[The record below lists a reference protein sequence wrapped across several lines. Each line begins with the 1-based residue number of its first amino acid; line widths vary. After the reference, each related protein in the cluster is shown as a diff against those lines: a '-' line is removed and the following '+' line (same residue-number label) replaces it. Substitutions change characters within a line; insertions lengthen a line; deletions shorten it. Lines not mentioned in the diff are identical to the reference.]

1 MTSGRY
7 FEFGRKNHSNL
18 NYCLELQ
25 RWKVRSAPPLR
36 GMEYFN
42 NHTRY
47 IRRCY
52 AFSDISELP
61 EERRPRPHSSA
72 SLDAFDSP
80 NIAARDPG
88 RAKTTNKTGSFH
100 PRSKN
105 YQVEPVDAETP
116 SFSGIWRR
124 LSSAK
129 SNARSFFSSHN
140 LVPRLLPAQLSLDCE
155 REPLGT

>member
-1 MTSGRY
+1 
-7 FEFGRKNHSNL
+7 
-18 NYCLELQ
+18 
-25 RWKVRSAPPLR
+25 
-36 GMEYFN
+36 MEYFN

-61 EERRPRPHSSA
+61 EERRPRPHSSV
-72 SLDAFDSP
+72 DAFDSP
-80 NIAARDPG
+80 SAVVREP
-88 RAKTTNKTGSFH
+88 RQQTTTVLFP

-105 YQVEPVDAETP
+105 YQVEPADDPESP

-140 LVPRLLPAQLSLDCE
+140 LVQRVLPPVSLDCE
-155 REPLGT
+155 PDPVGTDTYCRCQINSGDPIPMNLQILPWSSSTCTG

>member
-1 MTSGRY
+1 
-7 FEFGRKNHSNL
+7 
-18 NYCLELQ
+18 
-25 RWKVRSAPPLR
+25 
-36 GMEYFN
+36 MEYFN

-47 IRRCY
+47 IRKLDSY

-61 EERRPRPHSSA
+61 EERRPSRPHSSV
-72 SLDAFDSP
+72 DAFDSP
-80 NIAARDPG
+80 SVGVREHREPRQTATDL
-88 RAKTTNKTGSFH
+88 FH

-105 YQVEPVDAETP
+105 YQVEPVVHETP

-129 SNARSFFSSHN
+129 SSARKIFSSHN

-155 REPLGT
+155 REPVGTDTYSLIRLLDHRIVMPGSIRFLVQV

>member
-1 MTSGRY
+1 MYVLSGAAAG
-7 FEFGRKNHSNL
+7 EGALHAAI
-18 NYCLELQ
+18 
-25 RWKVRSAPPLR
+25 VR
-36 GMEYFN
+36 MEYFN

-47 IRRCY
+47 IRRCTMY
-52 AFSDISELP
+52 DEDFAFSNITELP
-61 EERRPRPHSSA
+61 EARRPRPRPHSSA

-88 RAKTTNKTGSFH
+88 RAKTTKAGSFH

-140 LVPRLLPAQLSLDCE
+140 LVPRLLPAQLSLDCD
-155 REPLGT
+155 REPVGT

>member
-1 MTSGRY
+1 
-7 FEFGRKNHSNL
+7 
-18 NYCLELQ
+18 
-25 RWKVRSAPPLR
+25 
-36 GMEYFN
+36 MEYFN

-47 IRRCY
+47 IRRCTMYDEDY

-61 EERRPRPHSSA
+61 KERRPRPHSSA

-88 RAKTTNKTGSFH
+88 RAKTTKAGSFH
-100 PRSKN
+100 TRSKN
-105 YQVEPVDAETP
+105 YQVEPVDPETH

-155 REPLGT
+155 REPVGT

>member
-1 MTSGRY
+1 MCTVWSCRG
-7 FEFGRKNHSNL
+7 EGEGALHAAI
-18 NYCLELQ
+18 
-25 RWKVRSAPPLR
+25 VR
-36 GMEYFN
+36 MEYFN

-47 IRRCY
+47 IRRCTMYDEDY
-52 AFSDISELP
+52 AFCDISELP
-61 EERRPRPHSSA
+61 EARQPRPHSSA
-72 SLDAFDSP
+72 SSAAFDSP

-88 RAKTTNKTGSFH
+88 RAKTTKAGSFH
-100 PRSKN
+100 TRSKN
-105 YQVEPVDAETP
+105 YQVGPVDPETP

-155 REPLGT
+155 REPVGT

>member
-1 MTSGRY
+1 M
-7 FEFGRKNHSNL
+7 
-18 NYCLELQ
+18 
-25 RWKVRSAPPLR
+25 R

-52 AFSDISELP
+52 AFSDISEMP
-61 EERRPRPHSSA
+61 EERRPRPHSSV
-72 SLDAFDSP
+72 DAFDSP
-80 NIAARDPG
+80 SVVAREP
-88 RAKTTNKTGSFH
+88 RPTTGLFH

-105 YQVEPVDAETP
+105 YQVEPVDPESP
-116 SFSGIWRR
+116 SFSGIWRK

-155 REPLGT
+155 RDPAGACAYTS